1 MKLIEVL
8 TDWHPIVQ
16 GALGSGFFWLVLEVG
31 QRLGRNATE
40 RLEEGRKPEER
51 PALEEDRPPDFGEAG
66 HSSYVSVYSGTH
78 YIAKGLIVLTI
89 SLGLKKLIPIFGLV
103 GFLVSIYFFFRAIS
117 YVPRGKGHGEKPK
130 NRAGETRQE

>member
-1 MKLIEVL
+1 MKLVEVL
-8 TDWHPIVQ
+8 TNWHPIVQ

-40 RLEEGRKPEER
+40 RLERDRDPEAR
-51 PALEEDRPPDFGEAG
+51 PASGGERPPDFRDSG

-89 SLGLKKLIPIFGLV
+89 SLGLKELIPIFSLV
-103 GFLVSIYFFFRAIS
+103 GFLVSIYFFFRAVS
-117 YVPRGKGHGEKPK
+117 YVPRKKGHGKRHK
-130 NRAGETRQE
+130 DQAGETKPE